1 MSDVLENLEF
11 VRHVVRESV
20 VPLGLRARVRR
31 RSSGRKEMWTVFWP
45 LVGASTSGVPV
56 WEICATPV
64 GIDCL
69 CRTAAG
75 VNRWTANAPLQK
87 RSVAGALRRQLWG
100 AFCEWL
106 DATAPGTRLPEA
118 GHLERA
124 AAGALSPALSASAS
138 DVMQT
143 IAQWDMEDRG
153 KPEQVLVETVSR
165 SLVSASVPC
174 HLVDRGGGHWNIV
187 AQRDGGRGSEIVASL
202 ALNGYTACWRWKRG
216 HGSVYWRW
224 DKVRWASLPDA
235 GRSREDARRRAR
247 WEAGKI
253 AAAGGLAG
261 GVLAGMASMLADRG
275 ALVPTVVLITGWLW
289 ACAWVVIW
297 GSGDFPFF

>member
-31 RSSGRKEMWTVFWP
+31 RSSGRKERWTVFWP
-45 LVGASTSGVPV
+45 LVGANTSGVPV

-87 RSVAGALRRQLWG
+87 RSAAVALRHQLWG

-106 DATAPGTRLPEA
+106 DATAPGARVPGA
-118 GHLERA
+118 GKLERA
-124 AAGALSPALSASAS
+124 GSAALSPVLSASAA
-138 DVMQT
+138 DVMQV

-153 KPEQVLVETVSR
+153 EPEQVLMETISR
-165 SLVSASVPC
+165 RLGSVDVPC
-174 HLVDRGGGHWNIV
+174 QLVDRGGGRWNIV
-187 AQRDGGRGSEIVASL
+187 AQRVGGRGSKIVASL
-202 ALNGYTACWRWKRG
+202 ALDGYIARWRWKRR

-224 DKVRWASLPDA
+224 DKVRWTFLPD
-235 GRSREDARRRAR
+235 GGHSREDARRRAR

-261 GVLAGMASMLADRG
+261 GVLAGMANMLADRG
-275 ALVPTVVLITGWLW
+275 GLVPAVVLTTGWLW
-289 ACAWVVIW
+289 ACAWAAIW
-297 GSGDFPFF
+297 GSGDFPFV